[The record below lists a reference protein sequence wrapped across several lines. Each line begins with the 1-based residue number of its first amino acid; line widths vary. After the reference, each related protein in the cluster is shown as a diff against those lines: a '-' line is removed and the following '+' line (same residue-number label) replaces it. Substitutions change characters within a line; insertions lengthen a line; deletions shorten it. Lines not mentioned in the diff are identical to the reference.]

1 MEAFMKWRFP
11 SLALCAFLTTGL
23 FAIPVYARTIERTS
37 TSVAPPKYDIR
48 KEVTFTAT
56 VSSVISKA
64 TPEMRMLPG
73 SHLILETSSGKID
86 ASLGVFP
93 LTGKGDLCV
102 AAGERVQVTGV
113 MKTVRDQRVLVTRL
127 VLINGR
133 TYRIR
138 SEHGFLLMP
147 AARKE
152 TVEAKGG
159 RQ

>member
-1 MEAFMKWRFP
+1 MKWRFP

-23 FAIPVYARTIERTS
+23 FAIPIYARTIERTS

-86 ASLGVFP
+86 ASLGLFP
-93 LTGKGDLCV
+93 LTGEGDPCV

-138 SEHGFLLMP
+138 NEHGFLPMP
-147 AARKE
+147 ATRKE